1 MRAVVFCWA
10 GGQPCGLAAG
20 PKHLSPFTRFLIAN
34 GIPFEPIV
42 MTPLRGKTAFQGLY
56 LYHFEGKAFL
66 MRRGDG
72 RACPAGGRA
81 LTAAASP
88 VGWPPAQN
96 ISLHSENF

>member
-42 MTPLRGKTAFQGLY
+42 MKPLRGKTAFQGLY
-56 LYHFEGKAFL
+56 LLIPFRYEAYSKKK
-66 MRRGDG
+66 MD
-72 RACPAGGRA
+72 AGP
-81 LTAAASP
+81 S
-88 VGWPPAQN
+88 
-96 ISLHSENF
+96 